1 MFWQD
6 FFRPKYGTV
15 LQIISSPSAVARK
28 TESYQ
33 KTSMGTNNSSCT
45 KNNTFLGNCTW
56 AFCISRKKDMNNRSK
71 THRLFPAVGQLPI
84 QSEFDMFRSITGW
97 SKLHFFQS
105 FASWFTMLLNLFW
118 LKFPSHF
125 WMVKCQVSTM
135 VSGWIVIIHHLDSSE
150 FLGIA
155 TPSRKSL

>member
-45 KNNTFLGNCTW
+45 KKTLFLEIAREFLHIKKNNM
-56 AFCISRKKDMNNRSK
+56 KNRSK

-105 FASWFTMLLNLFW
+105 FASWFTMLLNPFW